1 MVDVYFQFTVFKRS
15 FELEA
20 TSVNFHVEQIT
31 DRPTDDSH
39 HSSLDRSTTGATRYQ
54 IKNPQRR
61 ATETY

>member
-39 HSSLDRSTTGATRYQ
+39 HSSLPRSIDDWSDALPNKKSAT
-54 IKNPQRR
+54 
-61 ATETY
+61 ASD